1 MAIGS
6 VDVQLT
12 RFEKGHVALR
22 VRAGSKEPGAW
33 GSKGVKLSLDD
44 KEAHEVLAAI
54 GLGHTTDS
62 TRYGLSFAGAATVQL
77 RTAYATLVLNPR
89 GEARLVQSGTPEL
102 AADEDAV
109 QLPLC
114 LLTQGMRGRR
124 LIDDALATHGLQ
136 VTPQLETDSVAALFA
151 HVRTGR
157 WASIVPQPW
166 IHTLGVPA
174 GVSVLRLRRP
184 SVTALIALVTNRAEP
199 GPLLARA
206 LRRTAREARI
216 GATLGELP

>member
-1 MAIGS
+1 MTGELRLGVVPAAS
-6 VDVQLT
+6 TTVALLTDPFCAAHPLVRVQLEVNL
-12 RFEKGHVALR
+12 RSAGIVER
-22 VRAGSKEPGAW
+22 VRKFELDAGILYPDQQDTADLL
-33 GSKGVKLSLDD
+33 VTPLY
-44 KEAHEVLAAI
+44 HEQPVLI
-54 GLGHTTDS
+54 
-62 TRYGLSFAGAATVQL
+62 AGAEL
-77 RTAYATLVLNPR
+77 LG
-89 GEARLVQSGTPEL
+89 GEAETIAWSE
-102 AADEDAV
+102 AV

-166 IHTLGVPA
+166 IYTLGVPA
-174 GVSVLRLRRP
+174 GVRVLGLRRP

-199 GPLLARA
+199 GSLLARA
-206 LRRTAREARI
+206 LRATAREARI
-216 GATLGELP
+216 GATLSELS